1 MKRNQNS
8 ITESMRCILI
18 DWIIDIHLKF
28 KLKNETLFI
37 AVNLIDNYLA
47 LTENVDRKQ
56 LQLIGIACMQIASK
70 YEEIYPPNSNE
81 FIYITDYAYTQG
93 QLYEMEFN
101 ILFALDFEIGFTTS
115 YRFLERYKKVMGLDI
130 VTFSIS

>member
-1 MKRNQNS
+1 
-8 ITESMRCILI
+8 MRCILI

-81 FIYITDYAYTQG
+81 FIYITDYAYT
-93 QLYEMEFN
+93 
-101 ILFALDFEIGFTTS
+101 
-115 YRFLERYKKVMGLDI
+115 
-130 VTFSIS
+130 